1 MHFPSARAAV
11 LLIALVLA
19 GCRAADPPDRLIG
32 PTATSRGF
40 SLFVQHYFLP
50 ELSEIDPVT
59 LSDMPGRQG
68 IGLPGR
74 EARHEVSIIASAMS
88 PVLAIEGQARRVCST
103 WTPGRPWAASL
114 RRTRSA
120 FVMSPP
126 TAHG

>member
-50 ELSEIDPVT
+50 ELSEIDPDT
-59 LSDMPGRQG
+59 LGHAGPAGNRAARPGG
-68 IGLPGR
+68 
-74 EARHEVSIIASAMS
+74 EA
-88 PVLAIEGQARRVCST
+88 
-103 WTPGRPWAASL
+103 
-114 RRTRSA
+114 
-120 FVMSPP
+120 
-126 TAHG
+126 